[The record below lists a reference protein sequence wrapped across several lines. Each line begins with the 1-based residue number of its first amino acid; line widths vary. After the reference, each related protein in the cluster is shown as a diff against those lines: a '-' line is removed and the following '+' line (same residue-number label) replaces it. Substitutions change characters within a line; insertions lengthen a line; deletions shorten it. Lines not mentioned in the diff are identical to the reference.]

1 MIINGQDKYR
11 YIRSLTWDE
20 VFEFWRANE
29 EANPAWKEH
38 YQKKGFTSW
47 EDWRRTFAEPWHCE
61 TRPWELYRVVNPLD
75 VALDWRGG
83 PFRTW
88 RKFYYQDQDFATF
101 KDIVTGPNIQTHPG
115 YAKMLRMYD
124 DFPGTTTMSAFLTDQ
139 GIVIAEGMHRA
150 CALALAALNHKPIT
164 TEIYLTVAD
173 ARRETLAPVGQK
185 PEYNGNQ
192 I

>member
-1 MIINGQDKYR
+1 MLLPNSIHYQFIKPV
-11 YIRSLTWDE
+11 TWDE
-20 VFEFWRANE
+20 VFEFWRINE
-29 EANPAWKEH
+29 EANPAWIAHWKS
-38 YQKKGFTSW
+38 KGFTSW
-47 EDWRRTFAEPWHCE
+47 EDWRRTFTEPWHCE
-61 TRPWELYRVVNPLD
+61 TRPWELYRVVNPSD
-75 VALDWRGG
+75 VASDWRGG

-139 GIVIAEGMHRA
+139 GIVIAEGMHRG
-150 CALALAALNHKPIT
+150 CALALAALNHKSIK
-164 TEIYLTVAD
+164 TEIYLAVAD
-173 ARRETLAPVGQK
+173 ARGETLTPVGQK
-185 PEYNGNQ
+185 PEESG